1 MKSVKVRFEKNG
13 FESVMNEAAAAI
25 YEKKGKVKILSTA
38 KPESKSENKKAEK

>member
-13 FESVMNEAAAAI
+13 FESVMNEAVAAI

-38 KPESKSENKKAEK
+38 KPESKPKAEK